1 MSFFYDFLNEIKVNE
16 LSNKVTISI
25 ILNEGA
31 MVVGKIKV
39 ISFSSEVVVLCV
51 SDRMVKI
58 EGENLK
64 IKTASKGEIVII
76 GNVKR
81 VSEKNDWFC

>member
-1 MSFFYDFLNEIKVNE
+1 MSFFYDFLNEIKVND

-39 ISFSSEVVVLCV
+39 ISFSSEAVVLCV
-51 SDRMVKI
+51 GDRMVKI